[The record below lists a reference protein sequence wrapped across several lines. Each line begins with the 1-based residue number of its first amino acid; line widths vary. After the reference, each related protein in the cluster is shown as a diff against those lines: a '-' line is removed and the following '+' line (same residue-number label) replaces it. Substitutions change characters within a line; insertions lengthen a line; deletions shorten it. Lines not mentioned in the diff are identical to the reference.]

1 MSEVISVAAV
11 DQEVEHVSAKK
22 ALDTPFYMIMGA
34 NPSIIGQ
41 GFKTVRF
48 KDELNRRFGLDT
60 AQGKTGILNEIKV
73 GEPWLVKVAE
83 YIQRDG
89 QEPIYIFTLEKK
101 ISLRDF
107 APVARNYIDELN
119 AQFGKVL
126 GYQNQQYRDKETH
139 EIKDVAN
146 CFVKER
152 VAYAAGTKLVPH
164 FKEGAKRATS
174 FRDAAEY
181 ELRVSV
187 SYEDNLVT
195 VKQVAMSQ
203 LKLIPGHAKSVMLS
217 QDGSI
222 LCYQLDDKSS
232 GYDRQFSAQT
242 WLDEIKDTMVSDAR
256 YTIKGE
262 SVNATDFAAYV
273 ADNLEPIAAKPRE
286 QRGARR

>member
-1 MSEVISVAAV
+1 MSEVISAVVA

-22 ALDTPFYMIMGA
+22 ALPTPFYMIMGA

-41 GFKTVRF
+41 GFKTIRF
-48 KDELNRRFGLDT
+48 KDELGRRFGLDT
-60 AQGKTGILNEIKV
+60 AQGKTGIINTIKV

-89 QEPIYIFTLEKK
+89 QELIYIFTLEKK

-126 GYQNQQYRDKETH
+126 GYPNQQYRDRETH
-139 EIKDVAN
+139 QIKDVAN

-164 FKEGAKRATS
+164 FKEGVRKVTN

-187 SYEDNLVT
+187 SYEDTLVT
-195 VKQVAMSQ
+195 VKQIAMTQ
-203 LKLIPGHAKSVMLS
+203 LKLIPGHAKSVMTA

-222 LCYQLDDKSS
+222 IVYQLEDKSS
-232 GYDRQFSAQT
+232 GYDRQFSAQN
-242 WLDEIKDTMVSDAR
+242 WLDEVKDTMVSDAR

-262 SVNATDFAAYV
+262 SVNGTDFAAYV
-273 ADNLEPIAAKPRE
+273 AANLEPIAAKPRE
-286 QRGARR
+286 QRGARC